1 MDTLANDTISQLIN
15 VGLVDGNDNSN
26 LWMYVALI
34 EVMVII
40 GLILFRKKDKNE
52 RVKLK
57 KKILSENKV
66 DFSNVINSSFRSK
79 TLYDNLKKQCHPDKY
94 KDEALNAEATE
105 IFQLLVKYRYDYNKL
120 LELRERAVKNLMIN

>member
-26 LWMYVALI
+26 LWMYIAFI

-57 KKILSENKV
+57 KKILSENEV

>member
-1 MDTLANDTISQLIN
+1 MI
-15 VGLVDGNDNSN
+15 
-26 LWMYVALI
+26 I
-34 EVMVII
+34 EIIVIII
-40 GLILFRKKDKNE
+40 GLILFREKNKNE

-57 KKILSENKV
+57 KKILSENEV
-66 DFSNVINSSFRSK
+66 DFSNVINSSFQSK